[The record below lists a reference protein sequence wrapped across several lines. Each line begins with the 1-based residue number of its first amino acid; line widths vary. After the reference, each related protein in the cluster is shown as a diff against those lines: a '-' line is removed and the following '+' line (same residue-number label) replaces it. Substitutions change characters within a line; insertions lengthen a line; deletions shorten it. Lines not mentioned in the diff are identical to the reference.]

1 MPLTGKDKEVESS
14 MKRQYGDEGDRVFYA
29 TLNKRINEGRPINI
43 PESKRLAAK
52 RKHHKKKRHHKKK
65 GMR

>member
-1 MPLTGKDKEVESS
+1 MPLTGKDKEVEDSFD
-14 MKRQYGDEGDRVFYA
+14 RTYGNEGKSVMYA

-52 RKHHKKKRHHKKK
+52 RKHHKKKRHHKKA
-65 GMR
+65 MR